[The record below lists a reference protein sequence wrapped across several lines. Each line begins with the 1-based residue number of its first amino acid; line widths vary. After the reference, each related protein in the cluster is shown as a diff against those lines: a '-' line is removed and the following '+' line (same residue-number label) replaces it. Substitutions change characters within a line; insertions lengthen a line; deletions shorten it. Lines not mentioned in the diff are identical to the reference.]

1 MNYEIVESFSQMARE
16 KRMDKDMLAGIIED
30 VFSMMVRKK
39 YGQEARFDVVVN
51 MDKGDIEIYL
61 EKTIVEEVTDPNL
74 QIDLAT
80 VRKKTDE
87 PLEVGDDFVE
97 VIDLQSFGRRLVIS
111 AKQNL
116 NQRIKEIEKE
126 VVYNEYSNTVGE
138 IIVGEIYQIRKG
150 EILINHNRNE
160 LILPKSEQIFRE
172 RYRKGETLRAIV
184 KEVRKSATTPLV
196 IISRADPKFLSKLFE
211 LEIPEIYDGII
222 EIKAVAREAGERSKV
237 AVESHDDRI
246 DAVGA
251 CVGMKGVRI
260 HAIVRELN
268 NENIDVINYSDEPMT
283 FIQRALAPAKL
294 KSLTVEE
301 STKTATAVVEKEQV
315 SLAIGRNGQN
325 IRLASKL
332 TGYEINLIKEGVE
345 DEYDM
350 DLEEFREELGEPLY
364 ERLLDEGYETAR
376 DVIEANDEDLL
387 LIDGLDLEKVKTMRS
402 MMQRE
407 LEEADIEEEAE
418 TDETSEG
425 ESTPAASEASPSE
438 IAEGESSP
446 SEPADSEASSADGET
461 SPSEPAES
469 EASPSEPAESE
480 ASPSEPAESEAS
492 PSEPADGE
500 TEASEKESKNESEAE
515 ETK

>member
-1 MNYEIVESFSQMARE
+1 MNVEIVESFSQMVRE

-61 EKTIVEEVTDPNL
+61 EKQIVEQVTDPST
-74 QIDLAT
+74 QIDLES
-80 VRKKTDE
+80 VRKKSDE
-87 PLEVGDDFVE
+87 PLNVGDDFVE

-126 VVYNEYSNTVGE
+126 IIYNEYSTTVGE

-150 EILINHNRNE
+150 EILIIHNRNE
-160 LILPKSEQIFRE
+160 LILPKSEQIARE

-184 KEVRKSATTPLV
+184 KEVRKNASSPLV
-196 IISRADPKFLSKLFE
+196 IISRADPKFLAKLFE
-211 LEIPEIYDGII
+211 IEIPEIYDGII

-268 NENIDVINYSDEPMT
+268 NENIDVINYSSKPAV
-283 FIQRALAPAKL
+283 FIQRALSPAKL
-294 KSLTVEE
+294 KNVEVDE
-301 STKTATAVVEKEQV
+301 TAKTATVLVDKDQV

-325 IRLASKL
+325 VRLASKL
-332 TGYEINLIKEGVE
+332 TGYEINLVKEGVE
-345 DEYDM
+345 EEYDM
-350 DLEEFREELGEPLY
+350 DLGEFREELGEPLY
-364 ERLLDEGYETAR
+364 ERLVDEGYDTAR
-376 DVIEANDEDLL
+376 KVIDASAGDLME
-387 LIDGLDLEKVKTMRS
+387 IEGLTEEKVQSIKA
-402 MMQRE
+402 MMQQE
-407 LEEADIEEEAE
+407 LEEADIEEESDEPAGVSAAAPVPPAGSGNGSKTAVEEAAEEGEDEDVPEEPQSEAHQAEAPRAEQTNGKEPGTEETPGEE
-418 TDETSEG
+418 TDDKETD
-425 ESTPAASEASPSE
+425 A
-438 IAEGESSP
+438 
-446 SEPADSEASSADGET
+446 
-461 SPSEPAES
+461 
-469 EASPSEPAESE
+469 
-480 ASPSEPAESEAS
+480 
-492 PSEPADGE
+492 
-500 TEASEKESKNESEAE
+500 
-515 ETK
+515 